1 MSTPHLERVVLKAF
15 LTRIT
20 PSHLL
25 TVAAALAAFVLVLG
39 LLHQQGR
46 TQTILVASSDL
57 PAGSRLDSA
66 SVRVLELPADIE
78 LRHMVS
84 PDHDLDDAIVSRFVK
99 AGAPLRLS
107 DLETVEG
114 GPVQPRLSI
123 PVEPERAVG
132 GRLRLLDRVDVI
144 SVTDG
149 AAVVVASGLR
159 VVDLPQVDQ
168 GRFGSSSG
176 PWFVTVEVEPSQALA
191 VAVAIDGGS
200 IQLARSASPVGG
212 DA

>member
-25 TVAAALAAFVLVLG
+25 TVAAALAAFFLVLG